1 MTRLEYTIPEAWVGQ
16 KLSLIL
22 RQKLGFSAILMRQLR
37 QTPDSVRLDDLAAPL
52 YICPQIG
59 QKLTVY
65 LPDDPPSDV
74 IPVEGALSIVYE
86 DAHFLIVNKPAGLCV
101 HPGPNHREDTLG
113 NYLAWRDK
121 ARGESRL
128 FRPVNRLD
136 RGTSGLVCVAK
147 HAYAADR
154 LRQLMN
160 CAQWHKG
167 YLAVC
172 EGVPT
177 SLSGIIDAPIG
188 RKDGSVLMREVR
200 PDGKNARTRYA
211 VLSSFEGRALVQ
223 LWPETGRTHQIRV
236 HMAYVGHPLTGDFL
250 YGTEQPEVIGR
261 TALHASALAFP
272 HPITGRPCTFSAP
285 LPEDMLRLCK
295 RTV

>member
-1 MTRLEYTIPEAWVGQ
+1 MTRLEYTISEAWTGE

-37 QTPDSVRLDDLAAPL
+37 QSPDSVRLDGLAVPL
-52 YICPQIG
+52 YLCPQAG
-59 QKLTVY
+59 QRLSVL
-65 LPDDPPSDV
+65 LPDDPPSD
-74 IPVEGALSIVYE
+74 IMPVEGDLSIVYE
-86 DAHFLIVNKPAGLCV
+86 DAHFLVVNKPAGLCV
-101 HPGPNHREDTLG
+101 HPGPNHHEDTLG

-121 ARGESRL
+121 LRGESRL

-160 CAQWHKG
+160 SEQWHKS

-177 SLSGIIDAPIG
+177 PLSGVIDAPIG

-200 PDGKNARTRYA
+200 PDGKIARTRYA
-211 VLSSFEGRALVQ
+211 VLSGYQGRSLVQ

-236 HMAYVGHPLTGDFL
+236 HMAHIGHPLTGDFL
-250 YGTEQPEVIGR
+250 YGTERHDLIAR
-261 TALHASALAFP
+261 TALHASELAFP
-272 HPITGRPCTFSAP
+272 HPITGGQCEFSVP
-285 LPEDMLRLCK
+285 MPEDMQKLCK